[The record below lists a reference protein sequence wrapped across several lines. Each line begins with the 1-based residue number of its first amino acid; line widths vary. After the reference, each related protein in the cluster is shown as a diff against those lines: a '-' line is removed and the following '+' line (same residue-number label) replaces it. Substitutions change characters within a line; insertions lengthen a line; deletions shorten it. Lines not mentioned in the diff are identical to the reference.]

1 MRRAPGVQNLEK
13 ISHVIPRA
21 LAAAIRARDS
31 SGRIAAADG
40 IADATIAVADRIAA
54 ADGLLAVSNAAV
66 LAARTAITAGT
77 PARRDVHN

>member
-21 LAAAIRARDS
+21 LAAAIRGRDS
-31 SGRIAAADG
+31 NGRIAA
-40 IADATIAVADRIAA
+40 ADATIAVADRIAA
-54 ADGLLAVSNAAV
+54 VDGLLAVSNAAV
-66 LAARTAITAGT
+66 LAVRTAITADT